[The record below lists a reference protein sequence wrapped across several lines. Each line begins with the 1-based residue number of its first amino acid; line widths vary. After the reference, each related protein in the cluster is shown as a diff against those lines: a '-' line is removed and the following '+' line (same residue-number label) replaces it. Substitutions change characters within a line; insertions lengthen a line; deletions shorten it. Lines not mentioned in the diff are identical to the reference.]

1 MQNRKDLIDSC
12 TIIIWL
18 ASALH
23 AAVNFGQY
31 PYGGFHLNRPSLNRQ
46 FMPEPDTPEYEQLKA
61 DPEKVFLHTMSNQMR
76 TLLGVVVIERLSMHA
91 SDEVYL
97 GQRDTPEWTTDNE
110 ALQAFERFGK
120 KLKEIEEFVKKMNN
134 DEKLKNR
141 NGLVKMPYTLLYPT
155 SKSGLTGKGIPNS
168 VTI

>member
-1 MQNRKDLIDSC
+1 MVTRKMNLGGLIKMQNRKDLIDSC

-23 AAVNFGQY
+23 AAVNFGQH
-31 PYGGFHLNRPSLNRQ
+31 PYGGFHPNRPSLSRR
-46 FMPEPDTPEYEQLKA
+46 FMPEPDTPENEQLKA
-61 DPEKVFLHTMSNQMR
+61 DPEKVFLNTMSNQLQ

-120 KLKEIEEFVKKMNN
+120 KLEGN
-134 DEKLKNR
+134 
-141 NGLVKMPYTLLYPT
+141 
-155 SKSGLTGKGIPNS
+155 
-168 VTI
+168 